1 MSMAITKRL
10 LANVILLLCLAMAS
24 FEAKGMR
31 GAIIRPGPRAGRRRD
46 PSEKIYNVVHFGF
59 HSGMECRMQLERKG
73 KATCPEGIFVASSM
87 VFGGPCKNT
96 APTVFQLVGTLKAVS
111 DLSSY
116 AEDFWMIFQ
125 NVNGLVVTGTGTV
138 DGQGPNVWKYNNH
151 EGSVFPTSIKFYR
164 VANGIIRRINSV
176 NPMGFHIGIV
186 LSQNIRA
193 RNLHLI
199 APEDSPNTDGIH
211 ISQSNQVKV
220 ARSVI
225 ATGDDC
231 VGMIHG
237 STDISIKK
245 VTCGPGHGISIG
257 SLGKYPDEKD
267 VKSILVRNCTLRNTE
282 NGIRIKTWA
291 GSPPSQA
298 TALTFQDIIM
308 HDVKNPIIDQSYG
321 SKSKAPSKV
330 QISDVKYMN
339 ISGTTASK
347 VGVDIE
353 CSKQFPCQ
361 RVHLA
366 NINLKYTVARNPPPD
381 LDPGLSTDSPAPA
394 PVEFPESHLGPPEG
408 VFDVTQYGAIAD
420 GKTESSKAFLATWDA
435 ACGYAGNS
443 TFYIPQGEYFVAS
456 ISFPGPCHNNQSP
469 KVKIEGSLIAPSS
482 LNALPDSNWIEFKKL
497 NGIVLNGG
505 NGVTNFDAQGAVEAW
520 KQISCRN

>member
-46 PSEKIYNVVHFGF
+46 PSEKIYNVVHFGAKTDP
-59 HSGMECRMQLERKG
+59 RKDNALAFIQAWNAACNWRG
-73 KATCPEGIFVASSM
+73 KARLLVPRGIFVASSM

-245 VTCGPGHGISIG
+245 MTCGPGHGISIG

-308 HDVKNPIIDQSYG
+308 HDVKNPIIIDQSYG

-339 ISGTTASK
+339 IRGTTTSK

-366 NINLKYTVARNPPPD
+366 NINLKYTGAKKHTFSATCQNARVSYAGMQFPPP
-381 LDPGLSTDSPAPA
+381 
-394 PVEFPESHLGPPEG
+394 
-408 VFDVTQYGAIAD
+408 
-420 GKTESSKAFLATWDA
+420 
-435 ACGYAGNS
+435 
-443 TFYIPQGEYFVAS
+443 
-456 ISFPGPCHNNQSP
+456 
-469 KVKIEGSLIAPSS
+469 
-482 LNALPDSNWIEFKKL
+482 
-497 NGIVLNGG
+497 
-505 NGVTNFDAQGAVEAW
+505 
-520 KQISCRN
+520 CR